1 MQRHPNWLCYYEF
14 FPQSVCTFS
23 QSQNHSMMHKGKE
36 IHVSAGMS
44 GSVLLTG
51 PFATKVNE
59 GKIMMRE

>member
-1 MQRHPNWLCYYEF
+1 MSFSPRVCV
-14 FPQSVCTFS
+14 FPQS
-23 QSQNHSMMHKGKE
+23 QNYSMMHEGKE

-44 GSVLLTG
+44 GSVLWTG